1 MKKLWLPLFLVGMV
15 GALSAQAGR
24 QNTPSAKAT
33 TIVGCV
39 AQSDGTYR
47 LDHAIISTDMDTD
60 TQQRPSP
67 EASATPKMLSYLLAG
82 GDVKAHVGHKVEVSG
97 TVSNEKTSKD
107 IAEMKGAPGMKLV
120 GTLHVKSVKMVSA
133 TCP

>member
-1 MKKLWLPLFLVGMV
+1 MKKLWLPLFLFGMV
-15 GALSAQAGR
+15 GAVSAQAAR
-24 QNTPSAKAT
+24 QNTSSPKPT

-39 AQSDGTYR
+39 AQSNGAFR
-47 LDHAIISTDMDTD
+47 LDHAIVSTDMDAD

-82 GDVKAHVGHKVEVSG
+82 ADVKAHVGHKVEATG
-97 TVSNEKTSKD
+97 TVSSEKTSKG
-107 IAEMKGAPGMKLV
+107 AGEMKGVPGMKLV
-120 GTLHVKSVKMVSA
+120 GTLDVKSVKMVSA